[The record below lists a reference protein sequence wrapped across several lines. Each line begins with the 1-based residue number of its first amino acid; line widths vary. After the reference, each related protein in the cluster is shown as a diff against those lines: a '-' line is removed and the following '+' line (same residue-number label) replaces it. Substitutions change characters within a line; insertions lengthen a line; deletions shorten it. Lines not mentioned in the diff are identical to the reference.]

1 MKKRLL
7 SLSLALAMAVGLLA
21 GCGDSGKNTGTNDG
35 SSSNSSTSTS
45 TPSTTVKKSS
55 WKVTCPWAP
64 SGVAAM
70 VSQKAAS
77 KSTEYSDAITLVA
90 EAIKGDAATVNTW
103 VMDTKANDPEL
114 VFVGEGLLSI
124 TSIIDPAKMKFT
136 AEDFAYVENLYSSIF
151 VLSASAD
158 LNIKTIADLEAH
170 VAAGNEISVAVNGAT
185 SSEAFLAAA
194 LFGKMGAGDK
204 LKLTPYQSA
213 AEAAQAVAKGET
225 QFAVSHQSQ
234 ILETYQQGGVTIPC
248 AFDEKALEHGPFAGV
263 EGVGEKGYP
272 YFRNRCFIMARA
284 GTDEATVA
292 ALKELYGKILADEEV
307 AAWLQDTMLLEV
319 DPMSQEDVDT
329 VARLPYSMV
338 ISDSLYGVSDC
349 PHPRLYGSFPK
360 IIREYVRERGVLTM
374 EEAVK
379 KMTLLPAKRLSL
391 DGRGMIKEGYHA
403 DLNVFDPAKVRDYAV
418 YENPKQ
424 LCSGFQ
430 MIMVDGTVAVSN
442 DRILKR
448 NCGSVIKL

>member
-1 MKKRLL
+1 
-7 SLSLALAMAVGLLA
+7 
-21 GCGDSGKNTGTNDG
+21 
-35 SSSNSSTSTS
+35 
-45 TPSTTVKKSS
+45 
-55 WKVTCPWAP
+55 
-64 SGVAAM
+64 
-70 VSQKAAS
+70 
-77 KSTEYSDAITLVA
+77 
-90 EAIKGDAATVNTW
+90 
-103 VMDTKANDPEL
+103 
-114 VFVGEGLLSI
+114 
-124 TSIIDPAKMKFT
+124 MKFT

-158 LNIKTIADLEAH
+158 LNIKTIADLEAY

-319 DPMSQEDVDT
+319 DPMSQEDVDAHVENVKNIVNEYKDI
-329 VARLPYSMV
+329 VA
-338 ISDSLYGVSDC
+338 G
-349 PHPRLYGSFPK
+349 
-360 IIREYVRERGVLTM
+360 
-374 EEAVK
+374 
-379 KMTLLPAKRLSL
+379 
-391 DGRGMIKEGYHA
+391 
-403 DLNVFDPAKVRDYAV
+403 
-418 YENPKQ
+418 
-424 LCSGFQ
+424 
-430 MIMVDGTVAVSN
+430 
-442 DRILKR
+442 
-448 NCGSVIKL
+448 